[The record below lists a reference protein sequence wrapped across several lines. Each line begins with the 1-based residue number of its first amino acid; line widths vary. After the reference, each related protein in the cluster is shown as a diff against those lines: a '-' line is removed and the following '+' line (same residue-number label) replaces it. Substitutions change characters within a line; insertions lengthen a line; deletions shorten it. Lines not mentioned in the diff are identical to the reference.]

1 MPLERRRIPQQEAG
15 PNTPKIAISANLPRG
30 KYLLLHCASTCRPH
44 HTPKAARLMSQPT
57 PPRLSMA
64 KTAATTAAV
73 IATTAALTAGVASSA
88 PEALAAH
95 NRNVQADVELTAA
108 SSSDIGKIPNIVGL
122 YGVGPIF

>member
-1 MPLERRRIPQQEAG
+1 
-15 PNTPKIAISANLPRG
+15 
-30 KYLLLHCASTCRPH
+30 
-44 HTPKAARLMSQPT
+44 MSQPT

-95 NRNVQADVELTAA
+95 NRNVQADVALTAA
-108 SSSDIGKIPNIVGL
+108 SSSDIGKIPDIVGI
-122 YGVGPIF
+122 YGVGPIFWTAQALGITPENVIKAAGGLTGNTALADTVQPAPERATATRA